1 MSEKPRKSKKE
12 EVLDSSSEQEQVDV
26 KKKKA
31 SKEVVDDAASP
42 KGEKK
47 HKKKTPREEAA
58 VEASTDSQGSTS
70 GRGHNKEQSVATV
83 ARLNATAFHNVDDME
98 EMAQKSARTPR
109 AAPTLAES
117 PRGNGED
124 AEGGPNR
131 AHQATTQNDAE
142 RKKIESLPRLYVN
155 VTEAKGPKPGSYYVT
170 VHFGSS
176 KDVAWQSDTTKKST
190 TWDNKGRLLPIPNGA
205 THVTL
210 GLYEKGLVTDSNK
223 GEAVWDLQ
231 NLSDGYPNQPW
242 AHLLKKGAPKGQ
254 LRVQLM
260 YLPEGIDLEGD
271 EFVTPLHVLIRK
283 NKLELLTRAVDDIF
297 ADLTLADAEGRTPLH
312 LAVELNKTKFVK
324 VLLKKAPAGEAARMI
339 TPKKE
344 TALHYAGKFSV
355 SSSIANALV
364 GAGFDVNALAELKR
378 TPLHYAAAAGA
389 VEVLEVLASASGVQL
404 NAQDKHDNTPLND
417 ALTNDRS
424 EAIIELLQHDCDLYL
439 KNDKELAVWEI
450 AQRKDLVGTDARKA
464 FMDTLNVHDARE
476 FAYRPK
482 FPKKQ
487 TVKGARCALD
497 FEEST
502 QFALSVSE
510 KMEVVVVLTTDDL
523 VATPV
528 FTAQSCFAIV
538 KSDQGVHNAAAISRD
553 SVALSGNRA
562 VKITLEPHF
571 FYAVVPYAKA
581 NEAVRDYTLV
591 VMAPKKKSVTITPL
605 RKWKHIVVVEDK
617 WVAGKTAGGAQPSPT
632 WVDNPKF
639 ELTMPQED
647 DVPFEVV
654 LTQEEDGSHPET
666 RYVEGEDHKL
676 LPYDFAV
683 GFYVCDRG
691 GVKVLDQVE
700 KWSNARDVHQHFQMD
715 FSQRNHLCLI
725 PTMHKPG
732 MEGPFTLRV
741 YCDEPITVEAKQA
754 PAS

>member
-12 EVLDSSSEQEQVDV
+12 EVLDSSSEQEQVEV
-26 KKKKA
+26 KKKKS
-31 SKEVVDDAASP
+31 SKETVDDAD
-42 KGEKK
+42 GDKK
-47 HKKKTPREEAA
+47 RKKKTPREEAL
-58 VEASTDSQGSTS
+58 VESAADSSS
-70 GRGHNKEQSVATV
+70 GRGHSKEQSVATI
-83 ARLNATAFHNVDDME
+83 ARLNATALHGVDDME

-109 AAPTLAES
+109 QAPTLAES

-131 AHQATTQNDAE
+131 AHLATAQNDAE
-142 RKKIESLPRLYVN
+142 RKKIESVPRLYVN

-176 KDVAWQSDTTKKST
+176 KDIAWQSETTKKST
-190 TWDNKGRLLPIPNGA
+190 TFDNRGRLLPIPSGA

-210 GLYEKGLVTDSNK
+210 NLYEKGLVSDTNK

-231 NLSDGYPNQPW
+231 AISDGYPHQPW
-242 AHLLKKGAPKGQ
+242 APMLKKGETKSQ

-260 YLPEGIDLEGD
+260 YLPENVDLDGD
-271 EFVTPLHVLIRK
+271 EFVTPLHALIRK

-297 ADLTLADAEGRTPLH
+297 ADLTLGDAEGRTPLH
-312 LAVELNKTKFVK
+312 LAVEYNKTKFVK
-324 VLLKKAPAGEAARMI
+324 ILLKKAPAGEAARML

-344 TALHYAGKFSV
+344 TALHFAGKFR
-355 SSSIANALV
+355 SSGSIANALV
-364 GAGFDVNALAELKR
+364 GAGFDVNALADLKR

-389 VEVLEVLASASGVQL
+389 VEVIEVLAAAPGVQL
-404 NAQDKHDNTPLND
+404 NAQDKSDNTPLND
-417 ALTNDRS
+417 ALTNDRT
-424 EAIIELLQHDCDLYL
+424 EAIAELLQYDTDLYL

-450 AQRKDLVGTDARKA
+450 AQRKDLVATEARKA
-464 FMDTLNVHDARE
+464 FMDTLNVHDPRE

-487 TVKGARCALD
+487 TVKGARCELD

-502 QFALSVSE
+502 QFAISVAE
-510 KMEVVVVLTTDDL
+510 KMEVVIVLTTDDL
-523 VATPV
+523 IATPA
-528 FTAQSCFAIV
+528 FSAQSCFALV
-538 KSDQGVHNAAAISRD
+538 KSDEGVHNALAISRD
-553 SVALSGNRA
+553 AVSLSGNRA
-562 VKITLEPHF
+562 VKVTLEPNF
-571 FYAVVPYAKA
+571 FYDVVPYAKA
-581 NEAVRDYTLV
+581 QEAVRDYTLV
-591 VMAPKKKSVTITPL
+591 VMTPKKKSVTITPL
-605 RKWKHIVVVEDK
+605 RKWKHTAVVEDK

-639 ELTMPQED
+639 EVTMPSED
-647 DVPFEVV
+647 DFPFAVL

-666 RYVEGEDHKL
+666 RYVEGDDHKL

-683 GFYVCDRG
+683 GFYVCDRQ

-715 FSQRNHLCLI
+715 FSQRNHLCII

-741 YCDEPITVEAKQA
+741 YADEPITVEAK
-754 PAS
+754 

>member
-12 EVLDSSSEQEQVDV
+12 EVLDSSSEQEQREV

-31 SKEVVDDAASP
+31 SKEVVEDGADGAQ
-42 KGEKK
+42 KR
-47 HKKKTPREEAA
+47 KKKTPREEAIA
-58 VEASTDSQGSTS
+58 AEASDSQGSS
-70 GRGHNKEQSVATV
+70 ERGHNKEQSTATI
-83 ARLNATAFHNVDDME
+83 ARLNALALHDVDDME

-109 AAPTLAES
+109 QAPVLAES

-131 AHQATTQNDAE
+131 AHLATTQNDAE

-155 VTEAKGPKPGSYYVT
+155 VTEAKGPKPGSYYVC

-176 KDVAWQSDTTKKST
+176 KDVAWQSETTKKST
-190 TWDNKGRLLPIPNGA
+190 TWDNKGRLLPIPNGS
-205 THVTL
+205 THVTVA
-210 GLYEKGLVTDSNK
+210 LYEKGLVSDSNK

-231 NLSDGYPNQPW
+231 ALSDGYPHQPW
-242 AHLLKKGAPKGQ
+242 AAMLKKGETKSQ

-260 YLPEGIDLEGD
+260 YLPEGVDLDGD
-271 EFVTPLHVLIRK
+271 EFVTPLHALIRK
-283 NKLELLTRAVDDIF
+283 NKLELLSRAVDDIF

-324 VLLKKAPAGEAARMI
+324 LLLKKAPAGEAAKMV

-344 TALHYAGKFSV
+344 TALHYAGKFRASG
-355 SSSIANALV
+355 SIANALV

-389 VEVLEVLASASGVQL
+389 VEVIEVLAATNGIQL
-404 NAQDKHDNTPLND
+404 NAQDKNDNTPLND
-417 ALTNDRS
+417 ALTSDRS
-424 EAIIELLQHDCDLYL
+424 EAIVELLQHDPDIYL
-439 KNDKELAVWEI
+439 KNDKDSTVWEI

-464 FMDTLNVHDARE
+464 FMDTLNVHDPRE

-502 QFALSVSE
+502 QFALSVTE
-510 KMEVVVVLTTDDL
+510 KLEVVIVLTTDDL
-523 VATPV
+523 VATPT
-528 FTAQSCFAIV
+528 FSAQSCFAVV
-538 KSDQGVHNAAAISRD
+538 KQDEGVHNALAISRD
-553 SVALSGNRA
+553 AVALSGNRA
-562 VKITLEPHF
+562 VKLTLEPNF
-571 FYAVVPYAKA
+571 FYAVVPYAKS

-591 VMAPKKKSVTITPL
+591 VLAPKKKSVTITPL
-605 RKWKHIVVVEDK
+605 RKWKHCVVAEDK

-639 ELTMPQED
+639 ELSMPQED
-647 DVPFEVV
+647 DVPFAIL
-654 LTQEEDGSHPET
+654 LTQEEDATDPES
-666 RYVEGEDHKL
+666 RYVEGDDHKL
-676 LPYDFAV
+676 LPYDYAV
-683 GFYVCDRG
+683 GFYVCDRE

-715 FSQRNHLCLI
+715 FSQRSHLCII

-741 YCDEPITVEAKQA
+741 YSDDPVSIKAKQA